1 MFFHQNRMLTRA
13 VNEARRLHPLLVL
26 LCFAGVMI
34 AASAAASSLL
44 TVPLLVWLLP
54 ALKEIDGLTDL
65 AAVMALLEQLPA
77 WLLLLQLFLTVT
89 ETAAALIFCR
99 KIEKRSLASMGLVP
113 FSLRR
118 FGLGYGIGTAMIL
131 AAGFLCVLTGT
142 LTLRYSGSVPVG
154 WLCGFFLGY
163 LVQGMAEEVLLRGF
177 LLVSLYAAFAR
188 RTCTPKQAALF
199 SLLISSGLFAALHLS
214 NPGITPLAMCNL
226 FLAGISFG
234 LFVLRTDDLWG
245 ACAMHAAW
253 NFVMGH
259 ILGIP
264 VSGLAGTEQVSL
276 LNATF
281 QGSPLLN
288 GGSFGLE
295 GGLFV
300 TLVECASIA
309 LFLFLPR
316 RPKPMQM
323 EFLG

>member
-1 MFFHQNRMLTRA
+1 MSKPTACPLNTSPLHMTPFP
-13 VNEARRLHPLLVL
+13 EATPESMGIRSRDIL
-26 LCFAGVMI
+26 
-34 AASAAASSLL
+34 SLL
-44 TVPLLVWLLP
+44 QAYNQNGPEEETHS
-54 ALKEIDGLTDL
+54 
-65 AAVMALLEQLPA
+65 
-77 WLLLLQLFLTVT
+77 LLLL
-89 ETAAALIFCR
+89 R
-99 KIEKRSLASMGLVP
+99 HGRLVFAGAYAP
-113 FSLRR
+113 FSLRDR
-118 FGLGYGIGTAMIL
+118 KTVFSCTKM
-131 AAGFLCVLTGT
+131 LTGT
-142 LTLRYSGSVPVG
+142 AVG
-154 WLCGFFLGY
+154 F
-163 LVQGMAEEVLLRGF
+163 AEAEGLLRGF

-288 GGSFGLE
+288 GESFGLE